1 MFINSENDPSI
12 KARESYNLH
21 KLKSNNFN
29 KIDVI
34 IVGDQDEIDDQNID
48 GLVDDDASANNFKI

>member
-1 MFINSENDPSI
+1 M
-12 KARESYNLH
+12 H

-29 KIDVI
+29 KIDVM

-48 GLVDDDASANNFKI
+48 GLVDDDVSANHFKIE